1 MSEKKIPL
9 AAVIGSPISHSR
21 SPALFSHWFRQQG
34 IAGHYIP
41 MDIAQADLGEVIR
54 MMPRMGFVGANVT
67 IPHKEAVL
75 DLADSVSDRA
85 AVIGAANT
93 LLFRR
98 DGSIYADNTDG
109 VGFIENLRS
118 NAPHWSPSA
127 GPAAVFGAGGAARA
141 ILSSLLA
148 GGAPE
153 IRLTNR
159 TRTRAEA
166 LRSDFGTRVHV
177 YDWVQAGNIV
187 EGAATVVNTTSL
199 GMVGKSE
206 FRVPLDGLSPN
217 AVVSDIVYTPLKTA
231 FLQRAAEMGCTT
243 VDGLGMLI
251 WQAVPNFERWF
262 DVEPVVDEATRRA
275 ILGQ

>member
-1 MSEKKIPL
+1 MALVSLRIC
-9 AAVIGSPISHSR
+9 AA
-21 SPALFSHWFRQQG
+21 
-34 IAGHYIP
+34 
-41 MDIAQADLGEVIR
+41 
-54 MMPRMGFVGANVT
+54 MPRIGR
-67 IPHKEAVL
+67 PLPVL
-75 DLADSVSDRA
+75 PRSSARA
-85 AVIGAANT
+85 A
-93 LLFRR
+93 R
-98 DGSIYADNTDG
+98 
-109 VGFIENLRS
+109 
-118 NAPHWSPSA
+118 
-127 GPAAVFGAGGAARA
+127 ARA